1 MWALCKTKERERE
14 LAELSAGN
22 LGSETDER
30 DLDLPEIPT
39 GSLSLYSSSPRFPLL
54 KVRSPHLRKRFREG
68 HPFEVARKPALSC
81 SRHERVGLFCG
92 AVIVPGPLLFP
103 PPLPLSYAKS
113 CATSL
118 PAAFV
123 PLFRL
128 FFRHSSSQLCAPQPD
143 RLSLSLSL
151 SLSPFLDSPLRCV
164 RSGSGSAPGSRGART
179 TATNV
184 LRVLVSF
191 NVEKKWFRFD
201 RTVYGTARHR
211 LLRPVSRR
219 EREREREARR

>member
-1 MWALCKTKERERE
+1 M
-14 LAELSAGN
+14 N
-22 LGSETDER
+22 
-30 DLDLPEIPT
+30 EISTYPKFRT
-39 GSLSLYSSSPRFPLL
+39 GSLSLSLSLSSRLPSAQGSFAPPEKEISRGAP
-54 KVRSPHLRKRFREG
+54 FRG
-68 HPFEVARKPALSC
+68 CSQACSC

-92 AVIVPGPLLFP
+92 AVIVPGPLLFPPLP

-128 FFRHSSSQLCAPQPD
+128 FFRHSCSQLCA
-143 RLSLSLSL
+143 RRSLTASLSLSL
-151 SLSPFLDSPLRCV
+151 SLSPFLDSPLRCA

-179 TATNV
+179 SATNV

-201 RTVYGTARHR
+201 RTVYGTAQHR
-211 LLRPVSRR
+211 LRPVSKRGEESERVR
-219 EREREREARR
+219 ERERKTRR